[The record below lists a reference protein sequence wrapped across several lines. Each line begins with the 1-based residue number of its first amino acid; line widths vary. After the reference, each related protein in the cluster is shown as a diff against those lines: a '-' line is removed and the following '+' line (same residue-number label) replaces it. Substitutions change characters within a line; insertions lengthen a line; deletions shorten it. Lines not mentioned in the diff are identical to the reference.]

1 MFAVVRTGG
10 KQYRVQEGRTIRVGK
25 LAGEPGE
32 AVELGDVLM
41 IGDGGD
47 VTIGS
52 PSIAGARV
60 VGTIAEQGR
69 ERKIVVFRYKSKT
82 RQRKKTG
89 HRQHFTSV
97 RIEDIL
103 APGQSPK
110 PKKERKAPEPVAEE
124 KPKRGRGRK
133 PAAAVAE
140 TEAVAEAAAEVSAE
154 APEAAVTAAEAE
166 AAAPET
172 TEAPV
177 SDETTVGETAADE
190 TATDEAAAA
199 EKPKRGRKKAE

>member
-1 MFAVVRTGG
+1 VFAVVRTGG

-25 LAGEPGE
+25 LAGAPGE
-32 AVELGDVLM
+32 TVELGDVLM
-41 IGDGGD
+41 LGDGSD
-47 VTIGS
+47 VTIGT

-69 ERKIVVFRYKSKT
+69 EKKIVVFRYKSKT

-110 PKKERKAPEPVAEE
+110 PKVERKAAEPAEE

-133 PAAAVAE
+133 PKAE
-140 TEAVAEAAAEVSAE
+140 AEAATEPAEAELIAE
-154 APEAAVTAAEAE
+154 APEAVEPAEAE
-166 AAAPET
+166 AAGEA
-172 TEAPV
+172 TEAPAAE
-177 SDETTVGETAADE
+177 DAAAD
-190 TATDEAAAA
+190 APAA
-199 EKPKRGRKKAE
+199 EKPKRTRKKAE

>member
-10 KQYRVQEGRTIRVGK
+10 KQYRVQEGRTVRIGK
-25 LAGEPGE
+25 LPGEPGE
-32 AVELGDVLM
+32 TVELGDVLM
-41 IGDGGD
+41 MGDGSD

-69 ERKIVVFRYKSKT
+69 EKKIVVFRYKSKT

-89 HRQHFTSV
+89 HRQHFTAV

-110 PKKERKAPEPVAEE
+110 PKKERTAPEPVEE

-133 PAAAVAE
+133 PKAEAEAV
-140 TEAVAEAAAEVSAE
+140 TEAPAEAEAIVEE
-154 APEAAVTAAEAE
+154 APEASAAPAEAE
-166 AAAPET
+166 AAPET
-172 TEAPV
+172 AEATVAEEAATEEAP
-177 SDETTVGETAADE
+177 
-190 TATDEAAAA
+190 A

>member
-32 AVELGDVLM
+32 TVELGDVLM
-41 IGDGGD
+41 MGDGAD

-69 ERKIVVFRYKSKT
+69 EKKIVVFRYKSKT

-110 PKKERKAPEPVAEE
+110 PKKERKAPEPAAEE

-133 PAAAVAE
+133 PATEAELTTPAE
-140 TEAVAEAAAEVSAE
+140 TESVAEATTEVSAE

-177 SDETTVGETAADE
+177 SEAVADE
-190 TATDEAAAA
+190 TATDEAPAA
-199 EKPKRGRKKAE
+199 KPKRGRKKAE

>member
-1 MFAVVRTGG
+1 VFAVVRTGG

-32 AVELGDVLM
+32 TVELGDVLM
-41 IGDGGD
+41 MGDGAD

-52 PSIAGARV
+52 PSISGARV

-69 ERKIVVFRYKSKT
+69 ENKIVVFRYKSKT

-133 PAAAVAE
+133 PAAEAVAE
-140 TEAVAEAAAEVSAE
+140 TPAEAEVTAE
-154 APEAAVTAAEAE
+154 APEAVAPDEAPEAAAPAEAE
-166 AAAPET
+166 AAAET
-172 TEAPV
+172 TEAP
-177 SDETTVGETAADE
+177 DEAPADE
-190 TATDEAAAA
+190 AAA
-199 EKPKRGRKKAE
+199 EKPKRTRKKAE

>member
-1 MFAVVRTGG
+1 VFAVVRTGG

-25 LAGEPGE
+25 LPGAPGE
-32 AVELGDVLM
+32 TVELGDVLM
-41 IGDGGD
+41 MGDGSD

-69 ERKIVVFRYKSKT
+69 EKKIVVFRYKSKT

-110 PKKERKAPEPVAEE
+110 PKKERKAPEPTAEE

-133 PAAAVAE
+133 SA
-140 TEAVAEAAAEVSAE
+140 AAAEATTE
-154 APEAAVTAAEAE
+154 AAEAE
-166 AAAPET
+166 AAVESPEAVAPAVEAEAAPET
-172 TEAPV
+172 TEAA
-177 SDETTVGETAADE
+177 AADE
-190 TATDEAAAA
+190 TAASDEAPA
-199 EKPKRGRKKAE
+199 EKPKRTRKKAE